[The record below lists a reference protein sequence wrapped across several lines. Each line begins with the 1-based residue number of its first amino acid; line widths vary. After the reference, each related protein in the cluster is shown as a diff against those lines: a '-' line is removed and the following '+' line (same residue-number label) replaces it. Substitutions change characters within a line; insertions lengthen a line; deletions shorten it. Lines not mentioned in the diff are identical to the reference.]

1 MSHTWMRNPDTG
13 GEWECPDLLVDV
25 YTARGWEVMADA
37 PAEAESHLKD
47 FDPAE
52 HTAAEVKQH
61 LEDAAPEEAAAV
73 VEAEKSSKKPRKSI
87 TGE

>member
-37 PAEAESHLKD
+37 PAEAE
-47 FDPAE
+47 
-52 HTAAEVKQH
+52 VKQH